1 MKRLFYLLFLLF
13 CQVSV
18 HAAEA
23 RFRLDTA
30 FHHEEAP
37 TRTLEA
43 AQLLDFKPY
52 QGELR
57 LGFVK
62 GETWIRLQIQANAL
76 ADDAAQTTPVERLVL
91 RVGPYSLDQLTFY
104 VEDNGQWVAQ
114 QGGDRFVKSWE
125 NCPDDLYCFSFD
137 APKGSPVTA
146 FLKVQTE
153 TVRVVQTAL
162 VSSDEV
168 IPEAMARITR
178 MTVSLTLGVAV
189 LVLSLVFLLLERSVL
204 LHVFCWLQATAVF
217 MIAANSGLLA
227 QWLPMLAAETVN
239 HMSNLGQVIRVP
251 FVILLGW
258 AALRACRPAPFYPKA
273 VVVLLMVC
281 GMNLLWLVTGHADS
295 ALKINF
301 VVMWLNS
308 LVQLWGVFSSQHF
321 PPKLRTILL
330 TGWSL
335 FLVITTMGVLATYGF
350 SDVLE
355 QITVFQSTGDWRLN
369 GVPIGMAVFWVVATE
384 K

>member
-114 QGGDRFVKSWE
+114 QG
-125 NCPDDLYCFSFD
+125 
-137 APKGSPVTA
+137 
-146 FLKVQTE
+146 
-153 TVRVVQTAL
+153 
-162 VSSDEV
+162 
-168 IPEAMARITR
+168 
-178 MTVSLTLGVAV
+178 
-189 LVLSLVFLLLERSVL
+189 
-204 LHVFCWLQATAVF
+204 
-217 MIAANSGLLA
+217 
-227 QWLPMLAAETVN
+227 
-239 HMSNLGQVIRVP
+239 
-251 FVILLGW
+251 
-258 AALRACRPAPFYPKA
+258 
-273 VVVLLMVC
+273 
-281 GMNLLWLVTGHADS
+281 
-295 ALKINF
+295 
-301 VVMWLNS
+301 
-308 LVQLWGVFSSQHF
+308 
-321 PPKLRTILL
+321 
-330 TGWSL
+330 
-335 FLVITTMGVLATYGF
+335 
-350 SDVLE
+350 
-355 QITVFQSTGDWRLN
+355 
-369 GVPIGMAVFWVVATE
+369 
-384 K
+384 